1 MMLNLDIAV
10 VEIPLFDQVGFRI
23 NAEISAFYARR
34 RHRAPSLPQ
43 ILKPFPANYGTPD
56 FERLHREA
64 NEDTWIIPMI
74 ETVQAI
80 GTVRT
85 HRGFLDF
92 DVGICPSNE
101 LCSCL
106 ASKKIN

>member
-1 MMLNLDIAV
+1 M
-10 VEIPLFDQVGFRI
+10 VEIPLSDQVGFR
-23 NAEISAFYARR
+23 NSVEISSIISTISLVGHVCY
-34 RHRAPSLPQ
+34 RAPSIQ

-80 GTVRT
+80 GTVRI

-92 DVGICPSNE
+92 GDYGRV
-101 LCSCL
+101 
-106 ASKKIN
+106 INSVAV